1 MNLLSLF
8 DISLETAN
16 KFYSWGWK
24 ASVTG
29 AVITAIGVGLLMC
42 GTRVRDHDFES
53 NMSQLNTDAAKANE
67 RAAQLESDAAKAKEK
82 TATLEID
89 VAKTRESVAQA
100 NERAAQANERAAQ
113 AERRAA
119 EANLELAKFK
129 APRILSEAQKTT
141 FTKSLEG
148 APRGRFFIKSKSG
161 DDEARLFAI
170 QIRDLLLNAGYT
182 YKGPVSVLGWFQND
196 EPRKGIA
203 IRVGSVE
210 KQPPYSG
217 ALQRAFESIG
227 IEPLIQLG
235 AFEEDVVDVKIGS
248 KP

>member
-29 AVITAIGVGLLMC
+29 AVITAIGVGLLMW

-100 NERAAQANERAAQ
+100 NERAAQA
-113 AERRAA
+113 ERRAA

-148 APRGRFFIKSKSG
+148 APRGRFFIMSKSG